1 MKKGNMKK
9 FVYLSLALWVLTV
22 GSLVYM
28 FNKGSTVVSSDNRL
42 AVQLSPKEK
51 DMVLGEMRTILTAVN
66 RVLHGVAQNDLPAT
80 AIAAKSAGM
89 AMAVDATPGLMAK
102 LPLDFKTMGMQLHKD
117 FDSLAAD
124 IDSKKL
130 NQIQIIQRLGT
141 MTNSC
146 LACHGIDRIEA
157 VVTTSPTGI

>member
-1 MKKGNMKK
+1 MKK
-9 FVYLSLALWVLTV
+9 FVYLSLALWALTV

-28 FNKGSTVVSSDNRL
+28 FNKGSTEVSSDNRL

-51 DMVLGEMRTILTAVN
+51 DMVLGEMRTILAAVN
-66 RVLHGVAQNDLPAT
+66 GVLHGVAQNDLPAT
-80 AIAAKSAGM
+80 ASAAKSAGM

-117 FDSLAAD
+117 FDALAAD

-130 NQIQIIQRLGT
+130 NQIQIIERLGT

-146 LACHGIDRIEA
+146 LACHGNYRIEA

>member
-1 MKKGNMKK
+1 MKK
-9 FVYLSLALWVLTV
+9 FVYFSLALWVATV
-22 GSLVYM
+22 ASLAYM
-28 FNKGSTVVSSDNRL
+28 FYKGSTEIGSDDRI

-66 RVLHGVAQNDLPAT
+66 GILHGVAQNDLPAT

-117 FDSLAAD
+117 FDTLAAD
-124 IDSKKL
+124 IDAKKL
-130 NQIQIIQRLGT
+130 NQIQIIDRLGT

-146 LACHGIDRIEA
+146 LACHGNYRIEA
-157 VVTTSPTGI
+157 VVTAAPTGI

>member
-1 MKKGNMKK
+1 MKK
-9 FVYLSLALWVLTV
+9 FVYLSLVLWVVTV
-22 GSLVYM
+22 GSLAYVFY
-28 FNKGSTVVSSDNRL
+28 KGSTEVSSDERL

-66 RVLHGVAQNDLPAT
+66 GILHGVAQNNLPAT

-89 AMAVDATPGLMAK
+89 AMAVDATPSLMAK
-102 LPLDFKTMGMQLHKD
+102 LPMDFKTMGMQLHKD

-124 IDSKKL
+124 INLKKL
-130 NQIQIIQRLGT
+130 NQIKIIERLGI

-146 LACHGIDRIEA
+146 LACHGSYRIDA
-157 VVTTSPTGI
+157 VESASATGQ